1 MITNN
6 DTTISENPSEDQVG
20 GRELILQ
27 EATRLFVKQGYNG
40 ISMREIAEACHMTK
54 AALYYHFKDKEDL
67 LRSIFTTY
75 LDKLSRDFS
84 ETGSQTGSARSRL
97 TNLVNEIFEQ
107 SPEKR
112 AVLHLMFVE
121 LPHLDRNLQQE
132 IGSLYH
138 SQFQGTIETIL
149 SQGIKNGELR
159 GLEPR
164 IAARLLI
171 GMMYPLFH
179 PRNFEQEQ
187 EIPESVASMINVFF
201 DGVTA
206 RE

>member
-1 MITNN
+1 MNLKL
-6 DTTISENPSEDQVG
+6 SKDQTKNQPG
-20 GRELILQ
+20 SRELILQ

-67 LRSIFTTY
+67 LHSIFTTY
-75 LDKLSRDFS
+75 LEKLSS
-84 ETGSQTGSARSRL
+84 HILETGSQNGNTRSRL
-97 TNLVNEIFEQ
+97 TNLVYEIFEQ
-107 SPEKR
+107 SPENR

-121 LPHLDRNLQQE
+121 LPHLDKEFQQE

-149 SQGIKNGELR
+149 ELGIRNNEIR
-159 GLEPR
+159 PVEPR

-179 PRNFEQEQ
+179 PRNLEQEQ
-187 EIPESVASMINVFF
+187 DIPKSVASMIDVFF
-201 DGVTA
+201 DGVSA
-206 RE
+206 KQ

>member
-1 MITNN
+1 MKINN
-6 DTTISENPSEDQVG
+6 KSILSNNPSENQPG

-27 EATRLFVKQGYNG
+27 EATRLFVRQGYNG
-40 ISMREIAEACHMTK
+40 ISMREIAEACQMTK

-67 LRSIFTTY
+67 LRCIFTTY
-75 LDKLSRDFS
+75 LDKLSRHFS
-84 ETGSQTGSARSRL
+84 ETGSQSGSARSRL

-138 SQFQGTIETIL
+138 SQFEGTIETIL
-149 SQGIKNGELR
+149 MQGFQNGELR
-159 GLEPR
+159 GMEPR
-164 IAARLLI
+164 ITARLLI

-179 PRNFEQEQ
+179 PRNFEQEHD
-187 EIPESVASMINVFF
+187 IPESVASMINIFF

>member
-6 DTTISENPSEDQVG
+6 DTTISENPSEDQIG

-84 ETGSQTGSARSRL
+84 ETGSQTDSARSRL

>member
-1 MITNN
+1 MKSKLSKGQTDNQPG
-6 DTTISENPSEDQVG
+6 S
-20 GRELILQ
+20 RELILQ
-27 EATRLFVKQGYNG
+27 EATRLFVRHGYNG

-75 LDKLSRDFS
+75 LEKLSS
-84 ETGSQTGSARSRL
+84 HIIETGSPIGNTRSRL
-97 TNLVNEIFEQ
+97 TNLVYEIFEQ
-107 SPEKR
+107 SPENR

-121 LPHLDRNLQQE
+121 LPHLDKDLQQE

-138 SQFQGTIETIL
+138 SQFQGTIEKIL
-149 SQGIKNGELR
+149 NQGIQNGEIR
-159 GLEPR
+159 PVEPR

-187 EIPESVASMINVFF
+187 DIPKSIASMINVFF
-201 DGVTA
+201 EGVTA
-206 RE
+206 KQ

>member
-1 MITNN
+1 MKLNLKS
-6 DTTISENPSEDQVG
+6 TISNSLSENQPE

-27 EATRLFVKQGYNG
+27 EATRLFVRQGFNG

-75 LDKLSRDFS
+75 LEKLSS
-84 ETGSQTGSARSRL
+84 HILETGIQSGNTRSRL

-121 LPHLDRNLQQE
+121 LPHLDKDLQQE

-138 SQFQGTIETIL
+138 SQFLGTIETIL
-149 SQGIKNGELR
+149 KLGVQNGEIR
-159 GLEPR
+159 PVEPR

-179 PRNFEQEQ
+179 PRTFEQEQ
-187 EIPESVASMINVFF
+187 DIPESVTLMINVFF
-201 DGVTA
+201 DGITA
-206 RE
+206 KN